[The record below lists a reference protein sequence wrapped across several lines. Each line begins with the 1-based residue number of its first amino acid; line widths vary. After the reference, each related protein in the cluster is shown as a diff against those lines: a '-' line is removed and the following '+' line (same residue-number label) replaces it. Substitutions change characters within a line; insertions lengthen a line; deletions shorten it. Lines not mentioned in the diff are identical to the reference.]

1 MSKIFSPLN
10 NDKGSVII
18 VAIII
23 LALLTIV
30 GISGTSTST
39 IEVRIATNGQDHQ
52 LDFYVADSG
61 WNDAAM
67 FLESQSGAPEWIN
80 GEGTVVKN
88 FGSDDNM
95 YAGEP
100 PAPDFN
106 ALTPDSVHA
115 DGFDNDGDGN
125 IDEAGETAYTSLY
138 GFQYFYE
145 VEHLPDDTTKVAGS
159 SAKYQR
165 HFFTVTSNA
174 KRANLANS
182 TAEIEVTLSKIY
194 PTGYN

>member
-10 NDKGSVII
+10 NDQGSVII

-39 IEVRIATNGQDHQ
+39 IEVRIATNGQDNQ

-67 FLESQSGAPEWIN
+67 FLESQPGAPDWIN

-88 FGSDDNM
+88 FGSDGNI
-95 YAGEP
+95 YAGHP
-100 PAPDFN
+100 PTPDFN

-125 IDEAGETAYTSLY
+125 IDEAGETAYSSLY
-138 GFQYFYE
+138 GFQYYYD
-145 VEHLPDDTTKVAGS
+145 VEHLPDDTSKVAGS
-159 SAKYQR
+159 SANYKR
-165 HFFTVTSNA
+165 HFFTVSSRFQMDLP
-174 KRANLANS
+174 RA
-182 TAEIEVTLSKIY
+182 VQSKSVF
-194 PTGYN
+194 